1 MAPTWL
7 RPLLKPVSGAPLAT
21 VRFYFG
27 LLMLLSLLRFVANG
41 WVAKLYLEPRW
52 HFHYA
57 GFEWVQPL
65 GPFTYGLFALS
76 GLAALGLMVGYRY
89 RLSALVFFLS
99 FTYIEL
105 MDKTTYLNHY
115 YFISVLAFLL
125 LWLPAHRYGAPT
137 LRHQNRGKVPAYT
150 VGALKLLVGL
160 VYFYA
165 GLAKL
170 NSDWLL
176 QAQPLATWLPGRTDL
191 PLLGPFL
198 DQSWVAYFFSWAGAA
213 FDLSAPFL
221 LLYRRTRPWTYAV
234 VVLFHFL
241 TWVLFPIGMFPFI
254 MIGAALIF
262 FPSPWHERL
271 WQRWAPPR
279 WLPAAAGRSQAA
291 GQGTFGLRPNA
302 LPGTVVGL
310 LLLGQLLLPWR
321 YLTQPGE
328 LFWHEEGFR
337 FSWRVM
343 LMEKAGYAQFW
354 LENPRNGRRQAVQNH
369 HFLTAFQEK
378 QMSFQP
384 DMMREYARKLAR
396 HYRQAENWDTV
407 AVYADVYVALNGRP
421 SRRYVKPEVDLTQV
435 SSASEMLLPFDD
447 TIAGL

>member
-1 MAPTWL
+1 MLW
-7 RPLLKPVSGAPLAT
+7 SI
-21 VRFYFG
+21 VRFA
-27 LLMLLSLLRFVANG
+27 VNG
-41 WVAKLYLEPRW
+41 WISKLYIEPQ
-52 HFHYA
+52 FFFSYY

-65 GPFTYGLFALS
+65 GEWTYIIFAVC
-76 GLAALGLMVGYRY
+76 G
-89 RLSALVFFLS
+89 LSALFVAIGFKYRISIVIFFLS

-125 LWLPAHRYGAPT
+125 CWLPAHSYGAPGAG
-137 LRHQNRGKVPAYT
+137 RKKAGRVPYYT
-150 VGALKLLVGL
+150 VGAVKLLVGL

-191 PLLGPFL
+191 PLLGSFL
-198 DQSWVAYFFSWAGAA
+198 DQTWVAYFFSWAGAA

-221 LLYRRTRPWTYAV
+221 LLYRRTRSWTYAV
-234 VVLFHFL
+234 VVLFHIL
-241 TWVLFPIGMFPFI
+241 TWLLFPIGMFPFI

-262 FPSPWHERL
+262 FPGAWHERV
-271 WQRWAPPR
+271 WQRLAPSR
-279 WLPAAAGRSQAA
+279 WLPATAGRTPQAER
-291 GQGTFGLRPNA
+291 GTFGLRPNV
-302 LPGTVVGL
+302 LPGAVIGF
-310 LLLGQLLLPWR
+310 LLLGQLVLPWR
-321 YLTQPGE
+321 YLAQPGE

-384 DMMREYARKLAR
+384 DMMREYAQLLAR
-396 HYRQAENWDTV
+396 HYRQSKNWDTV

-435 SSASEMLLPFDD
+435 SSAAEMLLPFDD
-447 TIAGL
+447 TITGL

>member
-1 MAPTWL
+1 MPRTRL
-7 RPLLKPVSGAPLAT
+7 SPLLKPVSGAPLAT

-27 LLMLLSLLRFVANG
+27 LLMLVSLIRFVAYG
-41 WVAKLYLEPRW
+41 WVEKLYLEPTW

-65 GPFTYGLFALS
+65 GIYTYGLFALS
-76 GLAALGLMVGYRY
+76 GLAAIGLMLAHRY

-125 LWLPAHRYGAPT
+125 CWLPAHHYGAPGAG
-137 LRHQNRGKVPAYT
+137 RKKAGRVPYYT
-150 VGALKLLVGL
+150 VGAVKLLVGL

-191 PLLGPFL
+191 PLLGSFL
-198 DQSWVAYFFSWAGAA
+198 DQTWVAYFFSWAGAA

-221 LLYRRTRPWTYAV
+221 LLYRRTRSWTYAV
-234 VVLFHFL
+234 VVLFHIL
-241 TWVLFPIGMFPFI
+241 TWLLFPIGMFPFI

-262 FPSPWHERL
+262 FPGAWHERV
-271 WQRWAPPR
+271 WQRLAPSR
-279 WLPAAAGRSQAA
+279 WLPATTGRTPQAER
-291 GQGTFGLRPNA
+291 GTFGLRPNV
-302 LPGTVVGL
+302 LPGAVIGF
-310 LLLGQLLLPWR
+310 LLLGQLVLPWR
-321 YLTQPGE
+321 YLAQPGE

-354 LENPRNGRRQAVQNH
+354 LENPRSGRRQAVQNH

-384 DMMREYARKLAR
+384 DMMREYAQLLAR
-396 HYRQAENWDTV
+396 HYRQSKNWDTV

-435 SSASEMLLPFDD
+435 SSAAEMLLPFDD
-447 TIAGL
+447 TITGL

>member
-1 MAPTWL
+1 MPRTRL
-7 RPLLKPVSGAPLAT
+7 SPLLKPVSGAPLAT

-27 LLMLLSLLRFVANG
+27 LLMLVSLIRFVAYG
-41 WVAKLYLEPRW
+41 WVEKLYLEPTW

-65 GPFTYGLFALS
+65 GIYTYGLFALS
-76 GLAALGLMVGYRY
+76 GLAAIGLMLAYRY

-125 LWLPAHRYGAPT
+125 CWLPAHHYGAPGAG
-137 LRHQNRGKVPAYT
+137 RKKAGRVPYYT
-150 VGALKLLVGL
+150 VGAVKLLVGL

-191 PLLGPFL
+191 PLLGSFL
-198 DQSWVAYFFSWAGAA
+198 DQTWVAYFFSWAGAA

-221 LLYRRTRPWTYAV
+221 LLYRRTRSWTYAV
-234 VVLFHFL
+234 VVLFHIL
-241 TWVLFPIGMFPFI
+241 TWLLFPIGMFPFI

-262 FPSPWHERL
+262 FPGAWHERV
-271 WQRWAPPR
+271 WQRLAPSR
-279 WLPAAAGRSQAA
+279 WLPATTGRTPQAER
-291 GQGTFGLRPNA
+291 GTFGLRPNV
-302 LPGTVVGL
+302 LPGAVIGF
-310 LLLGQLLLPWR
+310 LLLGQLVLPWR
-321 YLTQPGE
+321 YLAQPGE

-384 DMMREYARKLAR
+384 DMMREYAQLLAR
-396 HYRQAENWDTV
+396 HYRQSKNWDTV

-435 SSASEMLLPFDD
+435 SSAAAMLLPFDD
-447 TIAGL
+447 TITGL